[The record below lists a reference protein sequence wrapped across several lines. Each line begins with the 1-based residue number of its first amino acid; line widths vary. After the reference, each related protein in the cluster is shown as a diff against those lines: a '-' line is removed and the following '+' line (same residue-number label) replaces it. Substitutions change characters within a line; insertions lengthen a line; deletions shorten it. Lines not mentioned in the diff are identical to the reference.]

1 MKVTF
6 VRTVGKPDRFY
17 VVRADG
23 TEASSS
29 FPSYGDALPHDLVHL
44 VVEAGFELRN
54 GIWGRV
60 ARGVDLEA
68 VNAQANRKGGKVA
81 EKYAGL
87 GEDLAEVFVSE
98 ALANASWWER
108 TLSAAQRVEDIRAS
122 CARFAVAMPVTVTPE
137 RSTRVQEVLERL
149 GRRWRT
155 LVPKGA
161 IALELDP
168 ADPLKSFLALER

>member
-54 GIWGRV
+54 GIWARV

-68 VNAQANRKGGKVA
+68 VNAQANRMGGKVA
-81 EKYAGL
+81 QKYAGL
-87 GEDLAEVFVSE
+87 GEDLAEVFLSE
-98 ALANASWWER
+98 ALANASWRER
-108 TLSAAQRVEDIRAS
+108 TLSPAERVGDIRAS
-122 CARFAVAMPVTVTPE
+122 CARFAVPMPASVTPE
-137 RSTRVQEVLERL
+137 RSARVHDVLERL
-149 GRRWRT
+149 GQRWRA

-168 ADPLKSFLALER
+168 ANPLESFEALER